1 MNCAMCCGPGGPEA
15 ELVIV
20 DSSSASAQPREAG
33 EQDRGPLESP
43 RNPPATTETDA
54 YGSPPPPAQ
63 KAATMGDREQTMF
76 SASVAKGSRPLG
88 MDVNYHD
95 NATLLVTRVN
105 AGPCYDYNRASPD
118 QLIAPGDR
126 IVSVNGVSGETSQ
139 MVQACK
145 AEELKMTIRRCDEKR
160 VTLAR
165 QFPEQRFGMEV
176 EQCDTVTLLIASV
189 DEGDSVCAE
198 YNRTSGGFLLEK
210 DFRIIGVNDV
220 YGDASK
226 LEAELKLAQSW
237 TIVVRQV
244 WPK

>member
-1 MNCAMCCGPGGPEA
+1 MSCAMCCGPGGPAA
-15 ELVIV
+15 EVVVV
-20 DSSSASAQPREAG
+20 DSDSAVVQPRDAG

-43 RNPPATTETDA
+43 R
-54 YGSPPPPAQ
+54 SPPVISDADEAPPLAQ
-63 KAATMGDREQTMF
+63 KAAEMDDREPAMF
-76 SASVAKGSRPLG
+76 SASVTKGSRPLG

-105 AGPCYDYNRASPD
+105 AGPCYDYNAANPD

-126 IVSVNGVSGETSQ
+126 IVSVNGVGGETQQ

-145 AEELKMTIRRCDEKR
+145 AAELKLTIRRCDEKR
-160 VTLAR
+160 ITLTK
-165 QFPEQRFGMEV
+165 QFPEQRLGMEV
-176 EQCDTVTLLIASV
+176 EQCDTVTLVIAGV
-189 DEGDSVCAE
+189 DETGDSVCAE

-210 DFRIIGVNDV
+210 DFRIVGVNSV
-220 YGDASK
+220 YGAAEK

-237 TIVVRQV
+237 TLAIRQV